1 LVELTKHRYSG
12 YNTPAMLVATDLKN
26 NVTFLLDG
34 KPCKVVK
41 YAHMKVGRGGASV
54 TVSYRNL
61 ESGKL
66 EEKTFQSTAHFD
78 EIQTYKRSL
87 QYLYKD
93 TELAYFMDPMSYEQV
108 EIPLSILGD
117 DIFYLKEGGDAN
129 ILFWNEKALQAD
141 IPPKVTLKVTETDP
155 GVKGNSATNIYKQAV
170 LENGRDIKVPLF
182 IKAGEQIK
190 VDTRTGEY
198 VERA

>member
-1 LVELTKHRYSG
+1 
-12 YNTPAMLVATDLKN
+12 MLVATDLKN

-66 EEKTFQSTAHFD
+66 EEKTWQSTASFD
-78 EIQTYKRSL
+78 EISTNKRQL

-93 TELAYFMDPMSYEQV
+93 DAVAYFMDGDSFEQV

-117 DIFYLKEGGDAN
+117 DIYYMQEGENAT
-129 ILFWNEKALQAD
+129 ILFWNERALQAE
-141 IPPKVTLKVTETDP
+141 IPPKVTLKVVETDP
-155 GVKGNSATNIYKQAV
+155 GVKGNSATNIYKSA
-170 LENGRDIKVPLF
+170 LMENGMTIKVPLF
-182 IKAGEQIK
+182 IKIGEKIR
-190 VDTRTGEY
+190 VDTRTAEY

>member
-1 LVELTKHRYSG
+1 
-12 YNTPAMLVATDLKN
+12 MLVATDLKN
-26 NVTFLLDG
+26 NVTFSMDG

-41 YAHMKVGRGGASV
+41 YTHTKVGRGGASV

-61 ESGKL
+61 ETGKL

-78 EIQTYKRSL
+78 EITTMKRPL

-93 TELAYFMDPMSYEQV
+93 AEIAYFMDGASFEQV

-117 DIFYLKEGGDAN
+117 DIFYLKEGENAN
-129 ILFWNEKALQAD
+129 ILFWNDRALQAE

-155 GVKGNSATNIYKQAV
+155 GVKGNSATNIYKNAV
-170 LENGRDIKVPLF
+170 MENGMNVKVPLF
-182 IKAGEQIK
+182 IKIGENIK
-190 VDTRTGEY
+190 VDTRTGDY
-198 VERA
+198 IERA